1 MNVTDKQMEQLAHLA
16 HLAQLTL
23 TYQEQREL
31 AGRLGQMV
39 EYLHALSQV
48 EEGAEGD
55 VSSALT
61 PRPDQVEP
69 SLAGEALL
77 AQAPLVRDGY
87 VVTPRSVGE
96 GGEA

>member
-1 MNVTDKQMEQLAHLA
+1 MDVTNKQMEQLA

-48 EEGAEGD
+48 EEGKAPE
-55 VSSALT
+55 VPSAAAF
-61 PRPDQVEP
+61 RSDGAEP
-69 SLAGEALL
+69 SLAGDKLL
-77 AQAPLVRDGY
+77 SQAPLVRDGY